1 MKLVIVLIL
10 FFLLPSLGHAQ
21 NRLVLLK
28 RDNTILSFK
37 EGDYIRFKRKDRDH
51 FTRGF
56 IAGIHPDYF
65 RIGEDTTYVHLLQK
79 IDLTD
84 LPNSGFRTA
93 SIGKGFIAAGL
104 MIFLGDLI
112 NTTLVSNEEYTVHSG
127 VMISSALLVGSGV
140 LMQFVNNDY
149 FVLGRK
155 KKAVI
160 VNW

>member
-1 MKLVIVLIL
+1 MRPLAALV
-10 FFLLPSLGHAQ
+10 FLVVVPFCASSQ
-21 NRLVLLK
+21 YRLVLLK
-28 RDNTILSFK
+28 RDNTIVSFK
-37 EGDYIRFKRKDRDH
+37 EGDYIRFKRKDRNH

-56 IAGIHPDYF
+56 IAGIHQDYF
-65 RIGEDTTYVHLLQK
+65 RIGEDTTYVHQLQK
-79 IDLTD
+79 VDLTD

-104 MIFLGDLI
+104 MFFIGDLV
-112 NTTLVSNEEYTVHSG
+112 NTTLVQNEEYTVHTG
-127 VMISSALLVGSGV
+127 VLVACSALVGTGV

-160 VNW
+160 VDR

>member
-1 MKLVIVLIL
+1 MKHFFVFTLLTVTPWVSAAQYRLI
-10 FFLLPSLGHAQ
+10 
-21 NRLVLLK
+21 LLK
-28 RDNTILSFK
+28 RNNTIVSFK
-37 EGDYIRFKRKDRDH
+37 EGDYIRFKRKDRNH

-65 RIGEDTTYVHLLQK
+65 RIGEDTTYTHQLQK
-79 IDLTD
+79 IDMTG

-104 MIFLGDLI
+104 MIFTGDLI
-112 NTTLVSNEEYTVHSG
+112 NTTVVNDEKYTVHRG
-127 VMISSALLVGSGV
+127 VMVSSALLAGSGV
-140 LMQFVNNDY
+140 LMQFVNNNY

-160 VNW
+160 ADW

>member
-1 MKLVIVLIL
+1 MLKYIAFTVVIALP
-10 FFLLPSLGHAQ
+10 LLSSAQ
-21 NRLVLLK
+21 YRLVLLK
-28 RDNTILSFK
+28 GDNTIISFK

-56 IAGIHPDYF
+56 IAGIHQDYF
-65 RIGEDTTYVHLLQK
+65 RIGEDTTYVHQLQK
-79 IDLTD
+79 VDLTG

-104 MIFLGDLI
+104 MIFLGDLV
-112 NTTLVSNEEYTVHSG
+112 NTTLVRDEKYTVHNG
-127 VMISSALLVGSGV
+127 VIISSALLVGSGV

-160 VNW
+160 VDW

>member
-1 MKLVIVLIL
+1 MKLVIVLI
-10 FFLLPSLGHAQ
+10 FFSLLPSLGMAQ
-21 NRLVLLK
+21 YRLLLLK
-28 RDNTILSFK
+28 RDNTVISFK

-56 IAGIHPDYF
+56 IAGIHLDYF
-65 RIGEDTTYVHLLQK
+65 RIGEDTTYTHQLQK
-79 IDLTD
+79 IDLTG
-84 LPNSGFRTA
+84 LSNSGFRTA

-112 NTTLVSNEEYTVHSG
+112 NTTLVSDEEYTVHSG

-140 LMQFVNNDY
+140 LMQFINNDY

-160 VNW
+160 VDW